1 MPWKREPCGLP
12 SRGVSA
18 KELSTDSIWWNG
30 PNFLYKPE
38 SQWPASELTLS
49 ENEVVLQEAVKNP
62 PPVTHSLVNTST
74 APPEKRID
82 QVIEVNP
89 FNDLTKLLRV
99 TALVL
104 TFVRNVKNK
113 ARREKG
119 QRKDLKALDLNEAE
133 ELWIKALQA
142 SSFAEEI
149 KFLLNS
155 KIKVT
160 PPNYVSQFGLYL
172 DNGIIKCKGR
182 LNNSNLPSNSRN
194 PILLPAKHQFV
205 RLVIKDVHELI
216 KHSGIRDTLVTSRER
231 FWILRGR
238 EAVKQIIRKCVIC
251 RRYEGTP
258 YRSQPSS
265 DLPSERVSED
275 PPFTHVGLDF
285 TGPLFIADKNIAEGT
300 SESSKVYVCLFTC
313 ASTRAVHLE
322 LTRGLSVQAF
332 LLAFR
337 RFASRRGLPAT
348 LNSDNAKTFKS
359 SCKEIRKITRAEE
372 VWRFLTNKRIVWNF
386 IIERAPWWGG
396 YWERLVQSIKHL

>member
-1 MPWKREPCGLP
+1 MPWKTEPCGL

-62 PPVTHSLVNTST
+62 PSVTHSLVNTST

-82 QVIEVNP
+82 QVIEVNR

-119 QRKDLKALDLNEAE
+119 LRKDLKALDLNEAE

-149 KFLLNS
+149 KFLRNS

-160 PPNYVSQFGLYL
+160 PPNYVSQFGLFL

-205 RLVIKDVHELI
+205 RLVIKDVHELT

-258 YRSQPSS
+258 
-265 DLPSERVSED
+265 
-275 PPFTHVGLDF
+275 
-285 TGPLFIADKNIAEGT
+285 
-300 SESSKVYVCLFTC
+300 
-313 ASTRAVHLE
+313 
-322 LTRGLSVQAF
+322 
-332 LLAFR
+332 
-337 RFASRRGLPAT
+337 
-348 LNSDNAKTFKS
+348 
-359 SCKEIRKITRAEE
+359 
-372 VWRFLTNKRIVWNF
+372 
-386 IIERAPWWGG
+386 
-396 YWERLVQSIKHL
+396 